1 MGQKVHPLGFRLG
14 ITQPHLSQWYASKK
28 YYSKYILED
37 HFLRTIL
44 PKQYAKAGFEKIEIS
59 RKIENHLE
67 IVIRVQKPEVLIGK
81 KGENLKKLLES
92 IKKLILKYRASERQS
107 KPKLFLE
114 VYVIRCQTGASSI
127 ADFLVENLEKRIP
140 YKIVF
145 VLLKKHLKKIR
156 QREKAL
162 RSSGANAV
170 TMAAQ
175 PSDRTAR
182 TRMGPETIS
191 ERSVNGTHPTTWEG
205 SALGERSSGDSQI
218 GSVLGAEGTSAQILA
233 DTAEK
238 DSAAPGSLAASPPL
252 GASGERPAPLQNP
265 GLLEAEGMKILI
277 SGRLNGAEIARQEWI
292 REGRLPLQ
300 TLQAKIDYSFKKAY
314 TIYGILGVKVWVFK
328 NIDNVTTK
336 TYKI

>member
-28 YYSKYILED
+28 NYSKYILED

-59 RKIENHLE
+59 RKIEDHIE
-67 IVIRVQKPEVLIGK
+67 IVIRAQKPEILIGK
-81 KGENLKKLLES
+81 KGENLKNFQKE
-92 IKKLILKYRASERQS
+92 IKKLIFKYRGFSSNKSRDVQS
-107 KPKLFLE
+107 KQKLKVIL
-114 VYVIRCQTGASSI
+114 YVIRCQTGASSI

-156 QREKAL
+156 QREIAL
-162 RSSGANAV
+162 RSSAFVRAEPSTNSSPGLGVPGEEDRTVNGALDSALPS
-170 TMAAQ
+170 AQ
-175 PSDRTAR
+175 PRESTTAR
-182 TRMGPETIS
+182 TLPREATGPT
-191 ERSVNGTHPTTWEG
+191 
-205 SALGERSSGDSQI
+205 Q
-218 GSVLGAEGTSAQILA
+218 
-233 DTAEK
+233 
-238 DSAAPGSLAASPPL
+238 SP
-252 GASGERPAPLQNP
+252 A
-265 GLLEAEGMKILI
+265 GLLEAEGMKIQI

-300 TLQAKIDYSFKKAY
+300 TLQAKIDYSFKQAY

>member
-67 IVIRVQKPEVLIGK
+67 LVLRAQKPEVLIGK
-81 KGENLKKLLES
+81 KGENLKNFQKE
-92 IKKLILKYRASERQS
+92 IKKLIFKYRATGVATAEGPLRGVGRGAALPAFGEGEWRGLDGRSAPKGRGAAYPPSAAYPQS

-162 RSSGANAV
+162 RSSSAPPPPKGRSAPKAPSAAYPPLAPKTPSPTANGPPEGGGV
-170 TMAAQ
+170 EHMAG
-175 PSDRTAR
+175 TA
-182 TRMGPETIS
+182 S
-191 ERSVNGTHPTTWEG
+191 ESSVNGAFAP
-205 SALGERSSGDSQI
+205 QI
-218 GSVLGAEGTSAQILA
+218 RSAQILA
-233 DTAEK
+233 D
-238 DSAAPGSLAASPPL
+238 GSS
-252 GASGERPAPLQNP
+252 SYRPAPLQN
-265 GLLEAEGMKILI
+265 
-277 SGRLNGAEIARQEWI
+277 
-292 REGRLPLQ
+292 
-300 TLQAKIDYSFKKAY
+300 
-314 TIYGILGVKVWVFK
+314 
-328 NIDNVTTK
+328 
-336 TYKI
+336 

>member
-28 YYSKYILED
+28 YYSKYLLED

-92 IKKLILKYRASERQS
+92 IKKLILKYRAPKAPAAGELGGQS

-162 RSSGANAV
+162 KSSGTNA
-170 TMAAQ
+170 AAQ
-175 PSDRTAR
+175 PRDRTVHTHMGSALAPGAR
-182 TRMGPETIS
+182 LRAAEGPETIS
-191 ERSVNGTHPTTWEG
+191 ERSVNGVHPTTWKGEG
-205 SALGERSSGDSQI
+205 SSGDSQI
-218 GSVLGAEGTSAQILA
+218 GSAQILA
-233 DTAEK
+233 DTVEKGSARFSARGHGRPAEG
-238 DSAAPGSLAASPPL
+238 SALL
-252 GASGERPAPLQNP
+252 GRESGPAPLQNP
-265 GLLEAEGMKILI
+265 
-277 SGRLNGAEIARQEWI
+277 
-292 REGRLPLQ
+292 
-300 TLQAKIDYSFKKAY
+300 
-314 TIYGILGVKVWVFK
+314 
-328 NIDNVTTK
+328 
-336 TYKI
+336 